1 MCGVHGDAVVAQPLH
16 RDGWVSSIA
25 IRQLTKPS
33 LPLVARYKRIR
44 LIYIYVSI
52 SSHHPVGRV
61 LFSKINYKQ
70 DRLGDGRHRG
80 RTRDTEQRTWG
91 QWNVPDDDGT
101 VGGQPQLGAA
111 RG

>member
-44 LIYIYVSI
+44 LIYIYSGEPQVLVVPSP
-52 SSHHPVGRV
+52 SSGEPQV
-61 LFSKINYKQ
+61 LVLPSPSFQ
-70 DRLGDGRHRG
+70 
-80 RTRDTEQRTWG
+80 
-91 QWNVPDDDGT
+91 
-101 VGGQPQLGAA
+101 
-111 RG
+111 